1 MEVSEIEVMNFYDTH
16 IENEVIAQKILINPF
31 FAGQHIWPQL
41 CLAEIIISLSNTFG
55 CKVVECGINYW
66 CVEHKLCMY
75 SNERLGYSGIRYLEN
90 I

>member
-55 CKVVECGINYW
+55 YEVV
-66 CVEHKLCMY
+66 VRHKLLVCRTQVMHVFK
-75 SNERLGYSGIRYLEN
+75 
-90 I
+90 